1 MSSIIGAAALL
12 QAQSAYTTTNVAP
25 NANMTSAASVE
36 NAANFQKMVA
46 KNFDNFSNMKPEQ
59 ILAVMKQ
66 AREVSGVQNTQNTQH
81 TNSITSLVGSLS
93 NSIKHD
99 EDVKKRAIIGEASLS
114 EVISATSEAKTTL
127 QTTIA
132 ARNKVIEMW
141 NQIMNMP
148 I

>member
-66 AREVSGVQNTQNTQH
+66 AREVSGVQNTQH